1 MFILLKKLIFD
12 RTQLTLSKGT
22 VKNLFNEEKRRI
34 DIEFGISYGED
45 IHKVRRVLMQV
56 MENYDLIINEPES
69 VVHVS
74 QHGDSH
80 VGMLVW
86 AWVDSENYWPAYF
99 GLYERVKD
107 AFDA

>member
-1 MFILLKKLIFD
+1 MSQTHKIIITSSIAHEAYLLKATD
-12 RTQLTLSKGT
+12 
-22 VKNLFNEEKRRI
+22 
-34 DIEFGISYGED
+34 
-45 IHKVRRVLMQV
+45 
-56 MENYDLIINEPES
+56 
-69 VVHVS
+69 VHVS

-107 AFDA
+107 AFDSEDITIPFPQRDVHIQQ

>member
-1 MFILLKKLIFD
+1 MFILLKKLSFD

-86 AWVDSENYWPAYF
+86 AWVDSEN
-99 GLYERVKD
+99 
-107 AFDA
+107 

>member
-1 MFILLKKLIFD
+1 M
-12 RTQLTLSKGT
+12 
-22 VKNLFNEEKRRI
+22 
-34 DIEFGISYGED
+34 
-45 IHKVRRVLMQV
+45 
-56 MENYDLIINEPES
+56 
-69 VVHVS
+69 S

-107 AFDA
+107 AFDSEDITIPFPQRDVHIQQ